1 MRILLFLLFF
11 FSTLLQAA
19 PVLLYHVKGYTPAG
33 KGWKDFDALLFEE
46 GKVLATGRYDQLRT
60 RAPIWNHLDGRG
72 AVLLPGLTDAHGH
85 LLSLGLTLNRVDLRD
100 AHSLVAALSQ
110 IRIFAASHPQQRWIQ
125 GRGWNQVFWQD
136 NGQQF
141 PKRQQLDEVIHDRPV
156 WLRRIDGHAG
166 WANSRALQLAG
177 ITAATLDPPGGKIL
191 RDAQGKPTG
200 VLIDNAMELVEKA
213 IPEISAQERAA
224 ALEAAITHLQA
235 QGLTGMHDAG
245 TERGT
250 LQWLLRRQAEGRL
263 DFRVYAM
270 LSAADPRFDD
280 MLKLGPVETDR
291 LWVRSVKLYAD
302 GALGSRGA
310 WLLAPYA
317 DQPDSTGLA
326 LTPPEKLR
334 QQIRQ
339 LAGAGW
345 QVNVHAIGD
354 RANRV
359 ALDAYASL
367 RGDADA
373 HHLRHS
379 IEHAQIIDPVDI
391 PRFAQ
396 LGVIASMQPT
406 HATSDMNMAPD
417 RLGAKRLAGAYAWR
431 KLLDSGAHIAAGSDF
446 PVELANPFHGLY
458 AAVTRKTRDG
468 QPEGGWLPQERMTME
483 EALRA
488 FTLDAA
494 YAAFQEKRLGS
505 LEPGKQA
512 DFILIDTDPFNSK
525 PETLLRTRVLQTWVG
540 GRRVYAA
547 E

>member
-1 MRILLFLLFF
+1 MRLVGALVLFF
-11 FSTLLQAA
+11 SLASQAA
-19 PVLLYHVKGYTPAG
+19 PVLIHHVNGYSPTAT
-33 KGWKDFDALLFEE
+33 GWQRFDALLFED
-46 GKVLATGRYDQLRT
+46 GKVLAHGKFSDLRQ
-60 RAPIWNHLDGRG
+60 RAPEWNWLDGAG
-72 AVLLPGLTDAHGH
+72 ATLLPGLTDAHGH
-85 LLSLGLTLNRVDLRD
+85 LLSLGLTLNRVDLRAARSLAD
-100 AHSLVAALSQ
+100 ALAAVQS
-110 IRIFAASHPQQRWIQ
+110 FAEAHPRQRWIL
-125 GRGWNQVFWQD
+125 GRGWNQVLWQD
-136 NGQQF
+136 NGKRF
-141 PKRQQLDEVIHDRPV
+141 PTRQQLDRAVANRPV

-177 ITAATLDPPGGKIL
+177 ITAATIDPPGGQIL
-191 RDAQGKPTG
+191 RDEHGQPTG
-200 VLIDNAMELVEKA
+200 VLVDNAMDLLEKA
-213 IPEISAQERAA
+213 IPDISTQERNA
-224 ALEAAITHLQA
+224 ALEAAITHLLS

-245 TERGT
+245 TEWGT
-250 LQWLLRRQAEGRL
+250 LQWLLQRQTEGRL
-263 DFRVYAM
+263 DMRVYAM
-270 LSAADPRFDD
+270 LSAADARFED
-280 MLKLGPVETDR
+280 MLRVGPVETDR

-326 LTPPEKLR
+326 LTPPEQLR

-339 LAGAGW
+339 LAGSGW

-354 RANRV
+354 RANRHV
-359 ALDAYASL
+359 LDAFASL
-367 RGDADA
+367 SGPASAR
-373 HHLRHS
+373 HLRHRV
-379 IEHAQIIDPVDI
+379 EHAQIIDPQDI

-396 LGVIASMQPT
+396 LGVMASMQPT

-417 RLGAKRLAGAYAWR
+417 RLGPKRLAGAYAWR
-431 KLLDSGAHIAAGSDF
+431 KLLDSGARIAAGSDF

-458 AAVTRKTRDG
+458 AAITRKTRDG
-468 QPEGGWLPQERMTME
+468 QPEGGWLPKERMSME

-512 DFILIDTDPFNSK
+512 DFILIDTDPFNSP
-525 PETLLRTRVLQTWVG
+525 PEALLQTRVLQTWVG
-540 GRRVYAA
+540 GRLVYSS